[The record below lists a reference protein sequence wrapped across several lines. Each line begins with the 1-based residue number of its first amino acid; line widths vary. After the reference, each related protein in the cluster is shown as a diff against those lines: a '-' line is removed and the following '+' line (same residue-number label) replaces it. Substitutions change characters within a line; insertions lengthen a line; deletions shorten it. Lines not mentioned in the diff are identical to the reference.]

1 MAVTSMANDDI
12 TQRMIRWAEW
22 VLRSDG
28 GGLGFPREC
37 SYTRMQQRGG
47 DGGYSLDVDI
57 ESSETEKAVQALE
70 CDLKLAV
77 QVYYLA
83 SATRETQAQYL
94 KCHVRT
100 MERRIERAHVH
111 IAQTLEDMRRKRRSK
126 NLSQNS

>member
-1 MAVTSMANDDI
+1 MVNDDI

-22 VLRSDG
+22 LLRGDS

-47 DGGYSLDVDI
+47 DGGYSIEVDI
-57 ESSETEKAVQALE
+57 ESADTEKAVQSLDQ
-70 CDLKLAV
+70 DLKLAV

-100 MERRIERAHVH
+100 MERRVERAHVQ
-111 IAQTLEDMRRKRRSK
+111 IVQFLDDSRRRRRVK
-126 NLSQNS
+126 NLSQTC

>member
-1 MAVTSMANDDI
+1 MANDDI

-22 VLRSDG
+22 LMRGDG

-47 DGGYSLDVDI
+47 DGGYSIEVDL
-57 ESSETEKAVQALE
+57 ESAETEKAVQALE
-70 CDLKLAV
+70 SDLKLAV

-83 SATRETQAQYL
+83 TATRETQAQYL

-100 MERRIERAHVH
+100 MERRIERAHVQILRYLDDSH
-111 IAQTLEDMRRKRRSK
+111 RKHRVK
-126 NLSQNS
+126 NLSQTC

>member
-1 MAVTSMANDDI
+1 MANDDI

-22 VLRSDG
+22 LLRGDG

-37 SYTRMQQRGG
+37 SYTRMQQRG
-47 DGGYSLDVDI
+47 DGGYCSPEVDL
-57 ESSETEKAVQALE
+57 ESAETEKAVQALE
-70 CDLKLAV
+70 QDLKLAV

-100 MERRIERAHVH
+100 MERRVERAHVQ
-111 IAQTLEDMRRKRRSK
+111 IMQLLDDVSRKRRVK
-126 NLSQNS
+126 NLSRTC